1 MEASGRCHKL
11 QILEMKKR
19 NLLFANGMILY
30 INPEQNVELG
40 SVFTICCLILLP
52 YRPSS
57 ATLNRYNDHEHSC
70 SMLCFHLELFFLI
83 LFILFYLFILLMTQI
98 YLQNKNRLTD
108 IKKNKCTVTKR
119 EIWGRGINQEFG
131 INIHTLRYESD
142 NKNSL

>member
-70 SMLCFHLELFFLI
+70 SMLCFHLELFFLNFIYFI
-83 LFILFYLFILLMTQI
+83 LFIYSFNDTNLF
-98 YLQNKNRLTD
+98 
-108 IKKNKCTVTKR
+108 TK
-119 EIWGRGINQEFG
+119 
-131 INIHTLRYESD
+131 
-142 NKNSL
+142 